1 MTKNDDF
8 WGILQKS
15 HRNRDAIRLGISP
28 GKIPDEKSAT
38 GWAAGMGEAP
48 HTASPP
54 SLESPLAIFPIG
66 GKVIHKWGRMAT
78 YPKLGDS
85 QLFLREERPHEET
98 PHSMRVYVRYQN
110 CPYPW
115 SSGARNLGDE
125 IRGRR
130 GLWPFWAKRPKF
142 TTKWSLQKS
151 YLRITR
157 ERSLGVLHG
166 CKPKLCFPFAT
177 RVEVQSIM
185 EILLTPQSLKHT
197 IHGKKCIYR
206 RYWHEHIF
214 GSLRN
219 KNMRKYVWSRLIVG
233 AFKYA
238 HYG

>member
-1 MTKNDDF
+1 MT
-8 WGILQKS
+8 
-15 HRNRDAIRLGISP
+15 
-28 GKIPDEKSAT
+28 
-38 GWAAGMGEAP
+38 
-48 HTASPP
+48 
-54 SLESPLAIFPIG
+54 
-66 GKVIHKWGRMAT
+66 HKWGRMAT

-85 QLFLREERPHEET
+85 ELSLQEERPHGET
-98 PHSMRVYVRYQN
+98 PHSMRVYVPSLN

-115 SSGARNLGDE
+115 SSGARNLGGK

-142 TTKWSLQKS
+142 TQKWSPEIS

-157 ERSLGVLHG
+157 ERSLGLLHG
-166 CKPKLCFPFAT
+166 CNPKLCFPFAT

-185 EILLTPQSLKHT
+185 ETFLTPQSLKHT

-214 GSLRN
+214 GTLRS
-219 KNMRKYVWSRLIVG
+219 KTMSKPLWSRPIEG
-233 AFKYA
+233 AYKHA